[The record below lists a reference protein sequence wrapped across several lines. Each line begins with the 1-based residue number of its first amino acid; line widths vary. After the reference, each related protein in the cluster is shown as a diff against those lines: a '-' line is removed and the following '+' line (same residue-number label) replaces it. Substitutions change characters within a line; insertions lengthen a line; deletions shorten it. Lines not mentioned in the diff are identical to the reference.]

1 METITTPNPAP
12 TATATMTTSTEAMFP
27 HAMAIRD
34 SEFPDSVL
42 VGSSPQSAVAAQP
55 DQERSFSSSLPVDVF
70 VYLVI
75 AALLAAVWNFSRM
88 EYFQAG
94 DDVGYWLGVVGGTMM
109 LLLFTYPLRKH
120 FGFTRSWGRVKWW
133 FLAHMLLGV
142 GGPLL
147 ILLHSTFRVGSLN
160 AAVAL
165 YSMLAVAASGVVGR
179 FIYARVNRGLHGEKA
194 GLRDLQTRAG
204 LEEAEARSR
213 LSFAPE
219 VEARL
224 IAFEQRE
231 LRARAGW
238 ITYGRQVFWL
248 PVQQWLTYRRCVSDL
263 RRILRAMAHQ
273 GNWTESDLLKRERNS
288 GKLAEKYLNA
298 VTRVAQ
304 FTAYAR
310 LFSLWHIAHIPFV
323 YLLLISAVVHVIAV
337 HAY

>member
-1 METITTPNPAP
+1 MNTT
-12 TATATMTTSTEAMFP
+12 TEVMYP
-27 HAMAIRD
+27 HAMSMRD
-34 SEFPDSVL
+34 SEFPDSIL
-42 VGSSPQSAVAAQP
+42 VGSGQHAYSDAPI
-55 DQERSFSSSLPVDVF
+55 DKERSFSSSLSLDVV

-88 EYFQAG
+88 NLFQAG
-94 DDVGYWLGVVGGTMM
+94 DEVGYWLGVAGGTMM

-120 FGFTRSWGRVKWW
+120 FGFTRDWGRVKWW
-133 FLAHMLLGV
+133 FLGHMFLGV

-165 YSMLAVAASGVVGR
+165 YSMLAVAASGVIGR

-194 GLRDLQTRAG
+194 SLRDLQTRAG
-204 LEEAEARSR
+204 LEEADTRSR
-213 LSFAPE
+213 LAFAPQ

-224 IAFEQRE
+224 MAFEQGE

-238 ITYGRQVFWL
+238 MTYARQVFWL
-248 PVQQWLTYRRCVSDL
+248 PVQQWLTYRRCVADL
-263 RRILRAMAHQ
+263 HRILRAMARQ
-273 GNWTESDLLKRERNS
+273 GNWTKDDLAKRERNS
-288 GKLAEKYLNA
+288 GKLVAKYLHA

-304 FTAYAR
+304 FNAYAR

-323 YLLLISAVVHVIAV
+323 YLLLISAFVHVMAV
-337 HAY
+337 HVY

>member
-1 METITTPNPAP
+1 MESNRTPTPVSIETMNTT
-12 TATATMTTSTEAMFP
+12 TEVLYP
-27 HAMAIRD
+27 HAMSMRD
-34 SEFPDSVL
+34 SEFPDSIL
-42 VGSSPQSAVAAQP
+42 VGSGQHAYSDAPI
-55 DQERSFSSSLPVDVF
+55 DKERSFSSSLSLDVA

-88 EYFQAG
+88 EFFQAG
-94 DDVGYWLGVVGGTMM
+94 DEVGYWLGVAGGTMM

-120 FGFTRSWGRVKWW
+120 FGFTRDWGRVKWW
-133 FLAHMLLGV
+133 FLGHMFLGV

-165 YSMLAVAASGVVGR
+165 YSMLAVAASGVIGR

-194 GLRDLQTRAG
+194 SLRDLQTRAG
-204 LEEAEARSR
+204 LEEADTRSR
-213 LSFAPE
+213 LAFAPQ

-224 IAFEQRE
+224 MAFEQRE

-238 ITYGRQVFWL
+238 MTYARQVFWL

-263 RRILRAMAHQ
+263 HRILRAMARQ
-273 GNWTESDLLKRERNS
+273 GNWTKDDLAKRERNS
-288 GKLAEKYLNA
+288 GKLVAKYLHA

-304 FTAYAR
+304 FNAYAR

-323 YLLLISAVVHVIAV
+323 YLLLISAFVHVMAV
-337 HAY
+337 HVY